1 MMPVTYDTFGNI
13 ASAVVN
19 EGAAMRTINPDTI
32 IKPASAYAQ
41 AVLLSS
47 IGGQRLLISGQVGVT
62 PDGKTEAGM
71 RAQMERTWTNLLTV
85 LFTADFEIKHLIKV
99 TTFVT
104 EPGQTA
110 LYRELRDSALQGH
123 LCAATYLQVAGLAS
137 PDFLVEIEAEAVK
150 PS

>member
-1 MMPVTYDTFGNI
+1 MV
-13 ASAVVN
+13 S
-19 EGAAMRTINPDTI
+19 GAFMKTINPDTI
-32 IKPASAYAQ
+32 TKPASNYAQ
-41 AVLLSS
+41 AVLLPPTA
-47 IGGQRLLISGQVGVT
+47 GHRLVISGQVGMA
-62 PDGKTEAGM
+62 PDGRIEVGVK
-71 RAQMERTWTNLLTV
+71 AQLERTWSNLLAV
-85 LFTADFEIKHLIKV
+85 LAATGFEPKHLVKV

-110 LYRELRDSALQGH
+110 LARQIRDQALQGH

>member
-1 MMPVTYDTFGNI
+1 MK
-13 ASAVVN
+13 
-19 EGAAMRTINPDTI
+19 TINPDTI
-32 IKPASAYAQ
+32 TKPASAYAQ
-41 AVLLSS
+41 AVLLPPTS
-47 IGGQRLLISGQVGVT
+47 GHRLIISGQVGVA
-62 PDGKTEAGM
+62 PDGRIEVGVK
-71 RAQMERTWTNLLTV
+71 AQLERTWSNLLAV
-85 LFTADFEIKHLIKV
+85 LAASNFEIKHLVKV

-110 LYRELRDSALQGH
+110 LARQIRDSVLQGH

>member
-1 MMPVTYDTFGNI
+1 MK
-13 ASAVVN
+13 AL
-19 EGAAMRTINPDTI
+19 NPDTI

-41 AVLLSS
+41 AVLLPPT
-47 IGGQRLLISGQVGVT
+47 GGERLVISGQIGMT
-62 PDGKTEAGM
+62 PDGRVETGM
-71 RAQMERTWTNLLTV
+71 RAQMERTWSNLLAV
-85 LFTADFEIKHLIKV
+85 LTAGGFEINHIVKV

-110 LYRELRDSALQGH
+110 LYREIRDRALQGH

-150 PS
+150 PG

>member
-1 MMPVTYDTFGNI
+1 VKI
-13 ASAVVN
+13 
-19 EGAAMRTINPDTI
+19 INPDTI
-32 IKPASAYAQ
+32 TKPASAYAQ
-41 AVLLSS
+41 AVLLPPSA
-47 IGGQRLLISGQVGVT
+47 GHRLIISGQVGVAQ
-62 PDGKTEAGM
+62 DGRIEVGVK
-71 RAQMERTWTNLLTV
+71 AQLERTWSNLLAV
-85 LFTADFEIKHLIKV
+85 LAASGFEIQHLVKV

-110 LYRELRDSALQGH
+110 LARQIRDSALHGH

>member
-1 MMPVTYDTFGNI
+1 MKV
-13 ASAVVN
+13 
-19 EGAAMRTINPDTI
+19 INPDTI

-41 AVLLSS
+41 AVLLPPTA
-47 IGGQRLLISGQVGVT
+47 GQRLVISGQVGMT
-62 PDGKTEAGM
+62 PDGRIETGM
-71 RAQMERTWTNLLTV
+71 RAQMERTWSNLLAV
-85 LFTADFEIKHLIKV
+85 LAAGGFEPKHLVKV

-110 LYRELRDSALQGH
+110 LYREIRDRVMSGH

-150 PS
+150 PN

>member
-1 MMPVTYDTFGNI
+1 MK
-13 ASAVVN
+13 
-19 EGAAMRTINPDTI
+19 TINPDTI

-41 AVLLSS
+41 AVLLPPSA
-47 IGGQRLLISGQVGVT
+47 GHRLVISGQVGQS
-62 PDGKTEAGM
+62 PDGKTESGM
-71 RAQMERTWTNLLTV
+71 RAQMERTWSNLLAV
-85 LFTADFEIKHLIKV
+85 LAEAGFERKHLIKV

-110 LYRELRDSALQGH
+110 LYRELRDKALQGH

-150 PS
+150 PD